1 MSVTCAPLPEPAG
14 RDSNSQPGVRPGGTR
29 VHYEALSAHCDS
41 PSRPEL
47 GEARTFVAQAQ

>member
-14 RDSNSQPGVRPGGTR
+14 PGPNGQPGVRPGGTR

-41 PSRPEL
+41 PSRPEP